1 MPWTDK
7 FAKILPM
14 KILEQL
20 LDEDPS
26 VNFLPRH
33 FTRLP
38 FSKPL
43 GAKAFCDHLNW
54 KTVEEVI
61 GAKKSALR
69 IVQDGKVIKDYVDIN
84 YEEALSHHKQGHT
97 LLLRFAEK
105 SSPKLKALS
114 DDFKKSFHTEVDIQ
128 LYCTPEGHNAFG
140 WHYDV
145 EEVFIIQTKG
155 SKCYSIRPNT
165 VHPNP
170 LVKSIPKDLGYEKE
184 KTPIEIKITLEEGDW
199 LYIPSGWWH
208 IARTQKESMHISI
221 GLMPSS
227 AVDLAEYMPHFLAQ
241 NPFWRVRMPI
251 HSKFENDQDEILFYQ
266 DAMTKLGKELSN
278 QLATKEFIADFLKW
292 KKTYK

>member
-1 MPWTDK
+1 
-7 FAKILPM
+7 M

-20 LDEDPS
+20 LGEDPKTT
-26 VNFLPRH
+26 FLEKH

-38 FSKPL
+38 FSKPS
-43 GAKAFCDHLNW
+43 GARKFTDLLNW
-54 KTVEEVI
+54 ETVEEVI
-61 GAKKSALR
+61 TAKKSALR
-69 IVQDGKVIKDYVDIN
+69 IVQDGKVIKDYVDLGFS
-84 YEEALSHHKQGHT
+84 EAKVHHQKGHT

-105 SSPKLKALS
+105 SSPRLKQLA

-155 SKCYSIRPNT
+155 SKSYSIRPNT

-170 LVKSIPKDLGYEKE
+170 LVKSIPKDLGYENE

-208 IARTQKESMHISI
+208 VARTQKESMHISI

-227 AVDLAEYMPHFLAQ
+227 AVDLTEYLPRFLAQ
-241 NPFWRVRMPI
+241 NSYWRTRMPI
-251 HSKFENDQDEILFYQ
+251 HLEFSTETEEIQFYQ
-266 DAMTKLGKELSN
+266 EAMAKLGKDLAIQLSS
-278 QLATKEFIADFLKW
+278 KEFISEFLKW
-292 KKTYK
+292 KKTLFNKE